1 MNKIIVIGNI
11 GRDPE
16 MKYTSAGQ
24 AVTNFSIA
32 SNRRYI
38 TNGEQRNETEWFN
51 CSAWGRLAE
60 IASQYLR
67 KGQQVYVEGRL
78 KSRSYTTQSG
88 ETRFSN
94 DININEL
101 QMLGQNRDNSGQ
113 PAPAQTHASASA
125 SASAS
130 AGYDT
135 SDQML
140 EPDDLPF

>member
-16 MKYTSAGQ
+16 MKYTSTGQ

-32 SNRRYI
+32 SNRRY
-38 TNGEQRNETEWFN
+38 TANGEQHNETEWFN

-60 IASQYLR
+60 IANQYLR
-67 KGQQVYVEGRL
+67 KGQQVYIEGRL
-78 KSRSYTTQSG
+78 KSRTYTTQSG

-101 QMLGQNRDNSGQ
+101 QMLGQNRDNNDQ
-113 PAPAQTHASASA
+113 APPASTGNEAP
-125 SASAS
+125 
-130 AGYDT
+130 
-135 SDQML
+135 DQDMNM
-140 EPDDLPF
+140 DDLPY

>member
-16 MKYTSAGQ
+16 MKYTSTGQ

-32 SNRRYI
+32 SNRRY
-38 TNGEQRNETEWFN
+38 TVNGEQHNETEWFN

-60 IASQYLR
+60 IANQYLR
-67 KGQQVYVEGRL
+67 KGQQVYIEGRL
-78 KSRSYTTQSG
+78 KSRTYTTQSG

-101 QMLGQNRDNSGQ
+101 QMLGQNRDNNDQ
-113 PAPAQTHASASA
+113 APPASTGNEAP
-125 SASAS
+125 
-130 AGYDT
+130 
-135 SDQML
+135 DQDMNM
-140 EPDDLPF
+140 DDLPY